1 MAHWLLKSE
10 PDCYSYDDLVRD
22 RSTAWDGVVNALARK
37 HLRAFAVGDTAFYYL
52 TGKVKA
58 VVGIVGV
65 TAVASD
71 DAGQALVTIAPVR
84 SFDAPV
90 TLTAVKA
97 DGAFAAWDLVKN
109 SRLSVMP
116 VPVEL
121 WAKVLT
127 LAEG

>member
-22 RSTAWDGVVNALARK
+22 QSTSWDGVVNALARK

-58 VVGIVGV
+58 VVGVVAVTGV
-65 TAVASD
+65 ALD
-71 DAGQALVTIAPVR
+71 EAGQALVTIAPVK
-84 SFDAPV
+84 SFDVSV

-97 DGAFAAWDLVKN
+97 DKGFEAWDLVRN

-116 VPVEL
+116 VPAEL

-127 LAEG
+127 LAGG